1 LRRYDKSWK
10 LKDYTYSVSGVTSPN
25 PNLYPHPHPYPN
37 PNPHPHPHQVT
48 RIFMGN
54 VNPNAFNPEESLG
67 GVNIVEGRMEL
78 YDERVYTGGKV
89 SQLVGGTT

>member
-1 LRRYDKSWK
+1 M
-10 LKDYTYSVSGVTSPN
+10 TSPN
-25 PNLYPHPHPYPN
+25 PNPNPDPNPNPN
-37 PNPHPHPHQVT
+37 PNPHSNSNPDPHQVT

-54 VNPNAFNPEESLG
+54 VNPNAFNPEEALG

-89 SQLVGGTT
+89 SKLVR